1 MKKQTRNYEIQ
12 ATEKPLVLE
21 GMAIV
26 FDKPA
31 KIGTC
36 TEYISRDALQGVDLS
51 NVALLVNH
59 DGAGIPL
66 ARSPK
71 TLTLTVKEEGLA
83 MRAELPD
90 TAQAR
95 AVYEAVKRGDLSQ
108 MSFAFDV
115 GSYTFDEET
124 QTRTITQIS
133 KVYEISVVNFAAYQE
148 TNVQARAGKEGNSMA
163 NFNPITA
170 NLNKSNTQTDTHSAA
185 EYRSAFFKRMLGKEL
200 TDGETRAFTAAQA
213 EKRADAFNTLS
224 NSAAVLPTETLNEVI
239 TQARG
244 VNGLYGEVRLF
255 AVPSNL
261 SVPVGTPTDTASWHT
276 EGAAAPREK
285 MTTAAVTFTGREL
298 IKVMSMSAAVKRM
311 EIAAFERYITDE
323 LKNSIMDAIGA
334 AIVSGTGTGQPV
346 GILPGVTWNNKNSI
360 STAALTAEKL
370 LAAIALLPAG
380 YANGAKFALSAA
392 TLFGTVYPLKNK
404 NEDFLFTDTENGG
417 YRRLFG
423 FPVVLDDNIPAGT
436 ILFGNFR
443 YYGVNIPQGI
453 AIEVSRESGFT
464 SGLIDFRA
472 LCIADGKPIV
482 PGAFVKVE
490 VTAA

>member
-31 KIGTC
+31 QIGTC

-261 SVPVGTPTDTASWHT
+261 SVPVGTPTDAASWHT
-276 EGAAAPREK
+276 EGAAVAREK